1 MTNENF
7 IPGAVLPGSVWSRA
21 DKDMVGTS
29 LGHSRLWFT
38 LGQGLL
44 NEVFYPRVD
53 IPQMRDLNFVI
64 SDHKGFCIDLRRNAS
79 YDLEEIEPG
88 IPALIYRHHH
98 ARFRFTLRVCP
109 DPNRDT
115 ILIDYDLVSKDALDL
130 FFVLAPRVGNTD
142 QNQIGSVFPRGLF
155 QVIGAQQGPFGLALA
170 GCIDGHDALSH
181 LQVGVLGQS
190 DAWRD
195 LETHQ
200 TLTHGT
206 TQAGPGVLTLAGALT
221 PKGTLAIGFSSSMSA
236 ASTLARASLAE
247 HFEKPWQQFLSS
259 WQNWKAELDILH
271 QAAPDLNPTLARS
284 LLVLKVHQDRSFP
297 GAMVASLSTPWG
309 ESSVT
314 SGGYHLVWP
323 RDLVESAM
331 AFFILGEAAEAHR
344 VLSYLIATQQPDGH
358 WFQNQ
363 WLGGRPFWQGVQ
375 LDEAAFPIL
384 LVGFLRAAGALG
396 TIQVSQMVRRAL
408 AFILRHGPSTD
419 QDRWEEDAGINPF
432 TLAVVIAA
440 LVEGANHLD
449 PKESDFVLAVAD
461 EWNASIEEWCY
472 VQDTDLTRRYGVDG
486 YYPRIAPREALRNR
500 SALNQRLL
508 IHNRTDN
515 DSPPAS
521 DQIALDFLQLVR
533 YGLRSPKDPRI
544 QSSVQIADALLA
556 TSTPSGRVW
565 HRYNGDGYG
574 EHPDGRSFD
583 GSGIGRGWPLLV
595 GERGHYAL
603 ALGEDPLPYLKSMT
617 AMTGRGGLIP
627 EQVWDQAPL
636 PAAGLEPGRP
646 SRSAMPLVWAH
657 AEFVKLL
664 ASRLKGEI
672 IDQPEAVR
680 KRYRGRVPVRR
691 YVGWSFSIQRE
702 TMPAGY
708 PLRLLLTAPARVHYG
723 LGSWKAPVDIETRD
737 SGMGLHYVDLPT
749 ALLTV
754 GQQVLFTF
762 QWSNGRWEGRDF
774 SIGVIRAE

>member
-1 MTNENF
+1 MDGRAR
-7 IPGAVLPGSVWSRA
+7 PGQVLPESVWSRA
-21 DKDMVGTS
+21 DKDVVGTS
-29 LGHSRLWFT
+29 LGHSRLWFS

-53 IPQMRDLNFVI
+53 IPQIRDLNFVV
-64 SDHKGFCIDLRRNAS
+64 SDGKGFWIDLRQNAS
-79 YDLEEIEPG
+79 YNLEEVEPG

-98 ARFRFTLRVCP
+98 PRFTLTLRVCP
-109 DPNRDT
+109 DPVRDA
-115 ILIDYDLVSKDALDL
+115 ILIDYNLASRETLEL
-130 FFVLAPRVGNTD
+130 FFVLAPRAGNTD
-142 QNQIGSVFPRGLF
+142 QNQVGSVFWRGLH

-170 GCIDGHDALSH
+170 GCHDGRDALSR
-181 LQVGVLGQS
+181 LQVGILGQS

-195 LETHQ
+195 LEAHH
-200 TLTHGT
+200 TLTHET
-206 TQAGPGVLTLAGALT
+206 PQAGPGVLTLAGALT
-221 PKGTLAIGFSSSMSA
+221 SQGTLAIGFSSSMSA
-236 ASTLARASLAE
+236 ASTLARSSLTE
-247 HFEKPWQQFLSS
+247 HFEKPWQHFLDS
-259 WQNWKAELDILH
+259 WRAWKADLDILKD
-271 QAAPDLNPTLARS
+271 AGPEFCPTLARS

-331 AFFILGEAAEAHR
+331 AFLILGQPGEAHR

-363 WLGGRPFWQGVQ
+363 WLGGRPFWQGIQ

-384 LVGFLRAAGALG
+384 LVGFLRSAGALG
-396 TIQVSQMVRRAL
+396 SIDVTQMVRRAVT
-408 AFILRHGPSTD
+408 FILKNGPSTD

-440 LVEGANHLD
+440 LVEGADHLD
-449 PKESDFVLAVAD
+449 SKEADFVLAVAD

-472 VQDTDLTRRYGVDG
+472 VRDTELARKHGVDG
-486 YYPRIAPREALRNR
+486 YYPRIAPRDALRNR

-508 IHNRTDN
+508 IHNRADN
-515 DSPPAS
+515 DSPPAA
-521 DQIALDFLQLVR
+521 DQVALDFLQLVR
-533 YGLRSPKDPRI
+533 YGLRSAKDPRI
-544 QSSVQIADALLA
+544 QSSVQIADALL
-556 TSTPSGRVW
+556 SSPTPSGTVW

-583 GSGIGRGWPLLV
+583 GNGIGRGWPLLV

-603 ALGEDPLPYLKSMT
+603 AAGEDPLPYLKAMA

-627 EQVWDQAPL
+627 EQIWDQSAL
-636 PAAGLEPGRP
+636 PEAGLEPGKP

-664 ASRLKGEI
+664 ASRIRGTV
-672 IDQPEAVR
+672 IDQPSATR
-680 KRYRGRVPVRR
+680 KRYGGKIPARR

-702 TMPAGY
+702 TMIRGY
-708 PLRLLLTAPARVHYG
+708 PVRIFLQAPATVHYG
-723 LGSWKAPVDIETRD
+723 LGGWEKPTDVATRD
-737 SGMGLHYVDLPT
+737 SGLGLHYVDLPT
-749 ALLTV
+749 ESLTT
-754 GQQVLFTF
+754 GQQVVFTF
-762 QWSNGRWEGRDF
+762 RWSNGRWEGRDF
-774 SIGVIRAE
+774 SIGIAPAG